1 MPVLQSQMDANQ
13 SAINAQKGNTMS
25 RLLLSAAATA
35 LILGGCAVQS
45 VLPGATREEVMAR
58 YGAPSMVVPLAS
70 GTRLQYSRQPAGQT
84 AVMVDL
90 DAAGRVVSVR
100 QVLNPADFS
109 RVVVDQWTRADAER
123 EFGRPASIDHV
134 GTWSGDILTYRWRD
148 AANFDMYFWVYLD
161 AGNVVRRTG
170 QGMEIRGKGGAH
182 QGFM

>member
-1 MPVLQSQMDANQ
+1 MSKPVFSFIAV
-13 SAINAQKGNTMS
+13 A
-25 RLLLSAAATA
+25 LLTLAS
-35 LILGGCAVQS
+35 GCAVQS
-45 VLPGATREEVMAR
+45 VQPGATREEVIAR

-109 RVVVDQWTRADAER
+109 RVVVDQWTRADTER

-134 GTWSGDILTYRWRD
+134 GSWSGDILTYRWRD
-148 AANFDMYFWVYLD
+148 AASFDMYFWVYLD
-161 AGNVVRRTG
+161 ASNVVRRTG
-170 QGMEIRGKGGAH
+170 QGMDIKGKGFANH
-182 QGFM
+182 GFM

>member
-1 MPVLQSQMDANQ
+1 MLKPVFSFIAV
-13 SAINAQKGNTMS
+13 A
-25 RLLLSAAATA
+25 LLTLAA
-35 LILGGCAVQS
+35 GCAVQS
-45 VLPGATREEVMAR
+45 VPPGATREEVVAR

-109 RVVVDQWTRADAER
+109 RVVVDQWTRADTER
-123 EFGRPASIDHV
+123 EFGRPASIDRV

-161 AGNVVRRTG
+161 ASNVVRRTG
-170 QGMEIRGKGGAH
+170 QGMDIKGKGFANHGL
-182 QGFM
+182 M